1 MHRASFVAVLLVLG
15 CSGEQTQ
22 VGTAELFRVRLDAN
36 TSAQFVRGVL
46 PGAPPNLGPPMAAA
60 PTPDAGKA
68 SAAGEPDALPTV
80 VDFRPPGFVVRGQGA
95 VSVQGT
101 ATPGAASL
109 GLALAGIGT
118 GYWVLPVGD
127 IDNDGNRPWTA
138 LCDFDE
144 AIPTGYR
151 NLRAVA
157 FDPQGAAGQQ
167 REARTCIDSEI
178 PDVLSACRPTT
189 KVPESVISLSWDTN
203 VDLDLQVQTP
213 DGRLVEPKHPT
224 ALPPNDAGA
233 VPPTS
238 AAFDRDSNAG
248 CIVDGLRTENLVWPT
263 GAGPH
268 GRYLIYVNLFDAC
281 KQPAVTFTVSVYS
294 ARSDGSDAG
303 NRFLKKYF
311 ERSGELLDFQA
322 NGGASRGLFVSEFN
336 FE

>member
-1 MHRASFVAVLLVLG
+1 MHRGPFVAVLLVLG

-22 VGTAELFRVRLDAN
+22 VGTGELFRVRLDAN
-36 TSAQFVRGVL
+36 TSAQFVKGVL
-46 PGAPPNLGPPMAAA
+46 PGAPPNLGPPMTPA
-60 PTPDAGKA
+60 PTTDAGK
-68 SAAGEPDALPTV
+68 PDGLPTV
-80 VDFRPPGFVVRGQGA
+80 VDFRPAGFVVRGQGA

-157 FDPQGAAGQQ
+157 FDPRGVAGQQ

-213 DGRLVEPKHPT
+213 E
-224 ALPPNDAGA
+224 
-233 VPPTS
+233 
-238 AAFDRDSNAG
+238 DR
-248 CIVDGLRTENLVWPT
+248 
-263 GAGPH
+263 
-268 GRYLIYVNLFDAC
+268 
-281 KQPAVTFTVSVYS
+281 KSV
-294 ARSDGSDAG
+294 
-303 NRFLKKYF
+303 
-311 ERSGELLDFQA
+311 
-322 NGGASRGLFVSEFN
+322 V
-336 FE
+336 